1 MRFDNKVMVIGLTL
15 ELAFALALSEMWPLI
30 YLIGTRDNVYMHY
43 GLPGLLFGLIQF
55 TIDEVRK
62 WLMRTIP
69 RENFGDKTRSFEECK
84 PNWFERNT
92 KW

>member
-1 MRFDNKVMVIGLTL
+1 VIVLT
-15 ELAFALALSEMWPLI
+15 EFWWLI
-30 YLIGTRDNVYMHY
+30 YLIGTRDNIYLHY

-69 RENFGDKTRSFEECK
+69 R
-84 PNWFERNT
+84 
-92 KW
+92 